1 MWRCRHVRTV
11 PRVFAVLLIA
21 LLCFAGPASV
31 WSQGLGSITGEVRV
45 SDTSIPL
52 PDAAVTVSGT
62 NGVIRSGGDGQFT
75 IPSPIGIPRTLIVRR
90 IGYRPDTLH
99 GIIARGAVTRVVV
112 RLTRLDATLDTVAV
126 RSLATSIDPAGA
138 VPSVHLS
145 RDDIERMP
153 QVVDDAFRA
162 VTRVPGVSASD
173 LSAGFR
179 VRGGAN
185 REVLLSLDGME
196 LFEPFHLKD
205 LDGALSIIDPAIV
218 GGADI
223 STGGFGARYGD
234 HLTGVFA
241 LRSRDDP
248 VTAVHGNLTA
258 RLSGVSGEVVAPL
271 DGQWA
276 DVLVS
281 ARRGLLGTALS
292 LAGEGGVLAPRYD
305 DSYARIQV
313 RLTSHDHI
321 TISALRSRDG
331 LFFNQTDQPRLA
343 SLYGSSYAWVTWDAL
358 PLPWLSARTTLS
370 SAHLGWERTGGEA
383 SSSGLWLNVDD
394 RRRFQART
402 LSQDWTASVGPHWR
416 TTFGASFRDLA
427 AQYAYA
433 REQLLPEVQSH
444 EWVTRANDYDTR
456 FDTHGNTVGAY
467 LSQFVQPTAA
477 LSLEAGIRYDRQSY
491 TGEHTLSPR
500 AALSYAIDART
511 SVHAAWGRYAQPQ
524 SLYEL
529 QVEDGVT
536 SFATAERAE
545 HRIVGIDRRVGS
557 GQGVLVRVEAYDRE
571 LLHIDPEYVNLE
583 SSFDVFPEAGNDRVL
598 ISPVRG
604 SAKGIEFSATS
615 GHGPVQWSAS
625 YALASSRQVVNGV
638 SLPSPYDE
646 RHAVHLDGSFSP
658 LAGWRVSASWQLHSG
673 WPATPISFTVD
684 SLVDG
689 SHHVRAQYGTFNTTR
704 IGPYHRLDMRVSNT
718 RRLGPGE
725 LSVYVDVFNVYG
737 RNNPRGLGYTVADW
751 NSAEVVANERSRLQ
765 LPRIPTIGVRW
776 TF

>member
-1 MWRCRHVRTV
+1 MWRCRHVRTA
-11 PRVFAVLLIA
+11 PRAFAVLLIVV
-21 LLCFAGPASV
+21 LCFAGPASV

-75 IPSPIGIPRTLIVRR
+75 IPSPAGVPRMLIVRR

-99 GIIARGAVTRVVV
+99 GIVARGGVTRIVV
-112 RLTRLDATLDTVAV
+112 RLARLDATLDTVAV
-126 RSLATSIDPAGA
+126 RSLATGIDPAGA
-138 VPSVHLS
+138 VPSAHLS
-145 RDDIERMP
+145 RDDIERTP
-153 QVVDDAFRA
+153 QVVDDAFRV

-248 VTAVHGNLTA
+248 VTAVHGDLTA
-258 RLSGVSGEVVAPL
+258 SLSGVSGEVVAPL
-271 DGQWA
+271 DGQRA

-292 LAGEGGVLAPRYD
+292 LAGEGGVIAPRYD
-305 DSYARIQV
+305 DSYARLQV
-313 RLTSHDHI
+313 RPTAHDRI
-321 TISALRSRDG
+321 TVSALRSRDG
-331 LFFNQTDQPRLA
+331 LFFDETDTPRLA
-343 SLYGSSYAWVTWDAL
+343 SAYGSSYVWATWDAM
-358 PLPWLSARTTLS
+358 PLSWLSARTMVSL
-370 SAHLGWERTGGEA
+370 ADLRWERTGGET
-383 SSSGLWLNVDD
+383 SNTGLALDVDD
-394 RRRFQART
+394 QRRFQAHAV
-402 LSQDWTASVGPHWR
+402 SQNWTITAGPRWR
-416 TTFGASFRDLA
+416 TTFGAEFRKLA

-433 REQLLPEVQSH
+433 RQQTLPEVQAH
-444 EWVTRANDYDTR
+444 EWVKQANDYDTR
-456 FDTHGNTVGAY
+456 FDTRGNTVGAY
-467 LSQFVQPTAA
+467 LSQFVQPVAA

-491 TGEHTLSPR
+491 TEEHTLSPR
-500 AALSYAIDART
+500 AALSYTIDART

-524 SLYEL
+524 ALYEL
-529 QVEDGVT
+529 QVEDGLT

-545 HRIVGIDRRVGS
+545 HRVLGIDRRVG
-557 GQGVLVRVEAYDRE
+557 GGTGVLVRVEAYERK

-598 ISPVRG
+598 IAPVSG
-604 SAKGIEFSATS
+604 SAKGIEFSAS
-615 GHGPVQWSAS
+615 SNRGVVQWSAS
-625 YALASSRQVVNGV
+625 YALASSRQTVNGV

-646 RHAVHLDGSFSP
+646 RHAVHLDASFSP
-658 LAGWRVSASWQLHSG
+658 LAGWRVGAAWQLHSG
-673 WPATPISFTVD
+673 WPATPIWFTVD

-718 RRLGPGE
+718 RRLGPGD
-725 LSVYVDVFNVYG
+725 LSIYVDVFNVYG

-751 NSAEVVANERSRLQ
+751 NSAEVVASERSRLQ